1 MSLPVAHADPRPS
14 DPGATPL
21 QIAVAVSIGLHL
33 LALLLVGLPVK
44 PTGVGSNAS
53 PLPLDLAKL
62 ETVSVSDNG
71 VFRMEGLSADDQAS
85 HRLARVR
92 REAYLAYLDLV
103 SDAIHRHRLDSGDT
117 TLIGLVLFSF
127 DINAS
132 GHFER
137 ITLRRSSGDPTL
149 DMAAHRAILAA
160 SGEIKRPKILGDK
173 TLTIFQ
179 EIRFQYSLQ

>member
-1 MSLPVAHADPRPS
+1 MTPRLDASSADPGP
-14 DPGATPL
+14 TPL
-21 QIAVAVSIGLHL
+21 RIAAAVSIGLHL
-33 LALLLVGLPVK
+33 LALLLVGMPIA
-44 PTGVGSNAS
+44 PTGSGGNAS

-71 VFRMEGLSADDQAS
+71 VFSMEGLSADDQAA
-85 HRLARVR
+85 HRLARAR
-92 REAYLAYLDLV
+92 REAYLHYLDLV

-117 TLIGLVLFSF
+117 SLIGLVLFSF

-137 ITLRRSSGDPTL
+137 VTLRRSSGDSRL
-149 DMAAHRAILAA
+149 DKAAHRAILAA
-160 SGEIKRPKILGDK
+160 SGEIKRPRILGDK

>member
-1 MSLPVAHADPRPS
+1 MTPRLDASSADP
-14 DPGATPL
+14 GTTPL
-21 QIAVAVSIGLHL
+21 RIAAAVSIGLHL
-33 LALLLVGLPVK
+33 LALLLVGMPLH
-44 PTGVGSNAS
+44 PTGGGGNGS
-53 PLPLDLAKL
+53 PLPIDLSKL

-85 HRLARVR
+85 HRLARAR
-92 REAYLAYLDLV
+92 REAYLNYLDHV

-117 TLIGLVLFSF
+117 TLIGLALFSF
-127 DINAS
+127 DITAS
-132 GHFER
+132 GRFER
-137 ITLRRSSGDPTL
+137 ITLRRSSGDPRL
-149 DMAAHRAILAA
+149 DMAARHAILAA